1 MKRTFLN
8 VTSTSTS
15 VSSSLLCYNQNSL
28 LNQGNLLNNINTR
41 VAYRFNSTE
50 ANSGKETKKDEKK
63 EEKKEEEKKEDKKEP
78 EMDPVVKKLFESKD
92 KKISDL
98 QNAYKR
104 ALADTENIRERTRK
118 EIQKSTQFAIQKFAK
133 DLLDISDILKMALES
148 VPENKRND
156 KSDNILYS
164 LFTGVNMTRT
174 QLLNTFKK
182 HGLEMFNPLGE
193 TFDANKHQAMF
204 QTPMAD
210 KEPGIIISV
219 QKEGYILNGRILR
232 PAQVGVSKKPEDNE
246 KK

>member
-1 MKRTFLN
+1 MNKNTIVSNYVNLLSKSNINTLYAVSNITKQQIPIMKRTFLN

-98 QNAYKR
+98 Q
-104 ALADTENIRERTRK
+104 
-118 EIQKSTQFAIQKFAK
+118 
-133 DLLDISDILKMALES
+133 
-148 VPENKRND
+148 V
-156 KSDNILYS
+156 
-164 LFTGVNMTRT
+164 
-174 QLLNTFKK
+174 
-182 HGLEMFNPLGE
+182 
-193 TFDANKHQAMF
+193 
-204 QTPMAD
+204 
-210 KEPGIIISV
+210 
-219 QKEGYILNGRILR
+219 YI
-232 PAQVGVSKKPEDNE
+232 
-246 KK
+246 